1 MNSLQRWQ
9 RPTTLPKWRVNGA
22 LNRIPM
28 PSRRRIITVTSS
40 ISSFALFIF
49 ILVILG
55 LRYSARGSG
64 ADVASPPSLP
74 EDNNI
79 FSGYGE
85 AKSRCPSEAPWLD
98 QIRIERPFQYARRDI
113 TLRPNRDL
121 TRQSITKLDEA
132 LFPELQNIG
141 AGENQLTSAACLE
154 PLRLE
159 VPAWPE
165 TYPDASHI
173 IFGLSTSMARLE
185 DSLVYFRRW
194 MSFIKARV
202 VIIVTG
208 EDDSVPKYSDMRNME
223 RRMRQMGIHVTLLR
237 PREEKMPMEMRYFS
251 LVKVLME
258 HRDERT
264 KWAVFMDD
272 DTFFPSMREL
282 INTLNEYDAS
292 QPLYLG
298 AMSEEWWAV
307 ARYSFMA
314 FGGAG
319 VLLSVPLLELV
330 DRHYQDCIDESHA
343 NAGDMRIYECIRWY
357 SDTGLQHVNGLF
369 QIDLHGD
376 RSGLFESGRKILSL
390 HHWKEGWWDEGQLGT
405 LRPGHANWF
414 PMDTMNLVA
423 DVCAECFLQRW
434 QFGDDLVVSNGYTI
448 ATYPTGALTKFEK
461 HRGLEKVEETWLK
474 PGIIQGANNPGW
486 DHYLGVMRPPLQL
499 EYEKI
504 QYRFLDAWK
513 VDGGVRQFYH
523 HFGVN
528 GSLDTVMEL
537 FWIREEN
544 WKVGESL

>member
-1 MNSLQRWQ
+1 MNSLRRCQR
-9 RPTTLPKWRVNGA
+9 TTALPKWRVNGG
-22 LNRIPM
+22 LQRVRM
-28 PSRRRIITVTSS
+28 PSRRRIITVASS

-74 EDNNI
+74 EEINI
-79 FSGYGE
+79 FSGYGDTNLG
-85 AKSRCPSEAPWLD
+85 CPSEAPWLD
-98 QIRIERPFQYARRDI
+98 QIQIGRPFQYARRDI
-113 TLRPNRDL
+113 ILRPNRHL
-121 TRQSITKLDEA
+121 SRKSVTKLDEA
-132 LFPELQNIG
+132 LVPEFHNISQG
-141 AGENQLTSAACLE
+141 DNHLPPSTCLE

-159 VPAWPE
+159 VPAWPA

-194 MSFIKARV
+194 MSFTKARV

-208 EDDSVPKYSDMRNME
+208 PDDSMPKYSDMRDME
-223 RRMRQMGIHVTLLR
+223 RRMRHMGMHVILVR
-237 PREEKMPMEMRYFS
+237 PMKEEMSMEMRYFS
-251 LVKVLME
+251 LVKVLMK
-258 HRDERT
+258 HRDECT

-272 DTFFPSMREL
+272 DTFFPSMRDL
-282 INTLNEYDAS
+282 IDTLNEYDAS
-292 QPLYLG
+292 KPLYLG
-298 AMSEEWWAV
+298 AMSEEWWSV
-307 ARYSFMA
+307 ARYSLMG

-319 VLLSVPLLELV
+319 VLLSLPLLELV
-330 DRHYQDCIDESHA
+330 DRHYQDCIDESGA
-343 NAGDMRIYECIRWY
+343 GAGDMRVYECIRWY
-357 SDTGLQHVNGLF
+357 SDTGLQHINGMF

-405 LRPGHANWF
+405 PRPGRATWF

-434 QFGDDLVVSNGYTI
+434 QFGDDLLVSNGYTI
-448 ATYPTGALTKFEK
+448 ATYPNGALSKFDT
-461 HRGLEKVEETWLK
+461 HRGLEKVEETWIK
-474 PGIIQGANNPGW
+474 PGVIQGANNPGW
-486 DHYLGVMRPPLQL
+486 DHYLGVVRPPLEL
-499 EYEKI
+499 EHDKI

-513 VDGGVRQFYH
+513 DDGGVRQFYH

-528 GSLDTVMEL
+528 GSFDTVMEL

-544 WKVGESL
+544 WKVGQSP